1 MAPRGSEGALA
12 TVSTCER
19 GGRLA
24 RRGRG
29 KIGTELGCGTKAAAW
44 VQARR
49 HDNLKIRRSGERR
62 PVIWGYNPLGAREG
76 RTKRSRRVATATSA
90 RPSEGKGESAR
101 KLCLSAW
108 VGRECY
114 SEAGQ
119 ERGDLG
125 CAQEL
130 ETQWSVS
137 PQEGSSGSLLIA
149 GMPHRLSCR
158 FIENKPEPAATLLVV
173 AAKVVVLRSVPS
185 LSSIQAEFCRIE
197 SGRSCFCATSLE

>member
-1 MAPRGSEGALA
+1 M
-12 TVSTCER
+12 
-19 GGRLA
+19 
-24 RRGRG
+24 
-29 KIGTELGCGTKAAAW
+29 
-44 VQARR
+44 
-49 HDNLKIRRSGERR
+49 
-62 PVIWGYNPLGAREG
+62 IWGYNPLGAREG

-101 KLCLSAW
+101 KRRLSAW
-108 VGRECY
+108 LGRECY

-137 PQEGSSGSLLIA
+137 PQEGSGGFLLIA

-158 FIENKPEPAATLLVV
+158 FETA
-173 AAKVVVLRSVPS
+173 
-185 LSSIQAEFCRIE
+185 
-197 SGRSCFCATSLE
+197 